1 MLEFLGRGI
10 IGSLLGGIFRIAP
23 EILKFFDKKNERD
36 HELRMF
42 TLQTD
47 LEKVRGEFRLEE
59 RYVDHSVSQLEA
71 IKEAFKEQ
79 SATAQASYKWVA
91 ALSALV
97 RPMVTYVLFG
107 LYVVYKIAILYMGH
121 QAGITWTH
129 LVTNSWTVEDF
140 GLLNMILTFWFVGR
154 SIEKYDRTTR

>member
-1 MLEFLGRGI
+1 MIEFLGSGI
-10 IGSLLGGIFRIAP
+10 LGSLIGGIFRIAP

-36 HELRMF
+36 HELKMF

-47 LEKVRGEFRLEE
+47 LEKVRGEFKLEE

-97 RPMVTYVLFG
+97 RPMVTYCLFL
-107 LYVVYKIAILYMGH
+107 LYVLVKLSVIIIAVDS
-121 QAGITWTH
+121 GIPW
-129 LVTNSWTVEDF
+129 LEVVKNSWTIEDF

-154 SIEKYDRTTR
+154 SIEKYERTTR

>member
-1 MLEFLGRGI
+1 MFEFIGSGI
-10 IGSLLGGIFRIAP
+10 IGSLFGGIFRLAP

-47 LEKVRGEFRLEE
+47 LEKVRGEFRMEE

-79 SATAQASYKWVA
+79 SATSQASYKWVA

-97 RPMVTYVLFG
+97 RPMITYVLFG
-107 LYVVYKIAILYMGH
+107 LYVLYKCSILYMGYET
-121 QAGITWTH
+121 GVSWTQ
-129 LVTNSWTVEDF
+129 LVTDSWTVEDF

>member
-1 MLEFLGRGI
+1 MLEF
-10 IGSLLGGIFRIAP
+10 IGSGILGSLFGGIFRLAP

-36 HELRMF
+36 HELKMF

-47 LEKVRGEFRLEE
+47 LEKIRGEFRVEE

-79 SATAQASYKWVA
+79 SQTAVASYKWVA
-91 ALSALV
+91 AVSALV
-97 RPMVTYVLFG
+97 RPMVTYILFG
-107 LYVVYKIAILYMGH
+107 LYVVYKLALLYMGWDSGV
-121 QAGITWTH
+121 AWTE
-129 LVTNSWTVEDF
+129 LALRSWTVEDF

-154 SIEKYDRTTR
+154 SIEKYEKTR